1 MTAAQVNSK
10 KLPWSAAVLPT
21 EWILGPTR
29 RLIPPVGGV
38 DISPIIWF
46 AFLSF
51 TNEILVG
58 PQVGRIC
65 SMSACAVAL
74 LTTACEVTVTEMSG

>member
-1 MTAAQVNSK
+1 MQVNGQ
-10 KLPWSAAVLPT
+10 KLPWSAAVKPT
-21 EWILGPTR
+21 EWVLGPTR

-51 TNEILVG
+51 SNEILVG
-58 PQVGRIC
+58 PQVRSRPLFTLICHRWMRIFYWL
-65 SMSACAVAL
+65 AK
-74 LTTACEVTVTEMSG
+74 